1 MNSHMI
7 IINLEICEIQVR
19 FKVSISFV
27 IRRTQ
32 TADTFKVNA
41 DVSSIIK
48 VKEIKKNAARQID
61 GDVREKMRGRAK
73 IRTNNS
79 NSWKKGF

>member
-7 IINLEICEIQVR
+7 IINLEIYEIQVR

-48 VKEIKKNAARQID
+48 VKEIKKPPRD
-61 GDVREKMRGRAK
+61 K
-73 IRTNNS
+73 
-79 NSWKKGF
+79 

>member
-1 MNSHMI
+1 MKSRLDLKFPSLSS
-7 IINLEICEIQVR
+7 LEGHKQR
-19 FKVSISFV
+19 N
-27 IRRTQ
+27 
-32 TADTFKVNA
+32 TFKVNA

>member
-7 IINLEICEIQVR
+7 IINLEIYEIQVR
-19 FKVSISFV
+19 CKVSNSFV

-32 TADTFKVNA
+32 TANTFKVNA

-48 VKEIKKNAARQID
+48 VKEIKKNR
-61 GDVREKMRGRAK
+61 RE
-73 IRTNNS
+73 TNRRRREGEDER
-79 NSWKKGF
+79 KGKDKDK

>member
-19 FKVSISFV
+19 FKVSNSFV

-32 TADTFKVNA
+32 TANTFKVNA

-48 VKEIKKNAARQID
+48 VKEIKKNR
-61 GDVREKMRGRAK
+61 RE
-73 IRTNNS
+73 TNRRRREGEDER
-79 NSWKKGF
+79 KGKDKDK